1 MSRQVRRVLTAD
13 HSTIHD
19 ITLLRG
25 APGARAR
32 LAGGP
37 RHGTAPAGRAPARP
51 VSQVTAVPPLSTGC
65 GPGSR
70 RFRTGTN
77 RVPALSTVA
86 AGRASA
92 ANRFPIPGPLRP
104 VWLVLPL

>member
-1 MSRQVRRVLTAD
+1 MTSRYSVARP
-13 HSTIHD
+13 
-19 ITLLRG
+19 
-25 APGARAR
+25 APGPAWP
-32 LAGGP
+32 AGPG
-37 RHGTAPAGRAPARP
+37 RTAAGRAPAGRAGPPARP
-51 VSQVTAVPPLSTGC
+51 VSQATAVPPLSTGC

-77 RVPALSTVA
+77 RVPAQYDTVIA

-92 ANRFPIPGPLRP
+92 ANWFPIPGPLRP